1 MATEQLAGTDQ
12 GTHFTQFVASM
23 RGAWAA
29 GQGDDLPARARPL
42 LERLLQAAPRDEA
55 WVAGLLRDQTPGREL
70 YRDPE
75 FGFIQMGHYH
85 GPERVALDAEHGLTP
100 HDHGPCWV
108 LYGVYSG
115 EIEITKFRRVVDPSD
130 PNQARLEVADVVRVT
145 PGTVQPYRPGEIHAT
160 RAIAPEGSIVM
171 RFLSGDL
178 EQVERYRYD
187 LATAAPKRI

>member
-1 MATEQLAGTDQ
+1 MATEQLAGTDR
-12 GTHFTQFVASM
+12 GTHFNQFVASM
-23 RGAWAA
+23 REAWAA

-70 YRDPE
+70 YRDPQY
-75 FGFIQMGHYH
+75 GFIQMGHYH
-85 GPERVALDAEHGLTP
+85 GPERVALDAQHGLTP

-115 EIEITKFRRVVDPSD
+115 EIEITKFRRVVDGSD
-130 PNQARLEVADVVRVT
+130 PNQARLEVVEVVRVT
-145 PGTVQPYRPGEIHAT
+145 PGKVQPYGPGEIHAT
-160 RAIAPEGSIVM
+160 RAVAPEGSIVM

-187 LATAAPKRI
+187 LATAAAKRI

>member
-1 MATEQLAGTDQ
+1 MATEQLAGTDR
-12 GTHFTQFVASM
+12 GAHFNQFVASM
-23 RGAWAA
+23 REAWAA
-29 GQGDDLPARARPL
+29 EQGDDLTARARPL
-42 LERLLQAAPRDEA
+42 LERLLQDSPRDEA
-55 WVAGLLRDQTPGREL
+55 WVAGLLRDQPPGREL

-75 FGFIQMGHYH
+75 HGFIQMGHYH
-85 GPERVALDAEHGLTP
+85 GAERVALDAQHGLTP
-100 HDHGPCWV
+100 HGHGPCWV

-130 PNQARLEVADVVRVT
+130 PNQARLEVVEVVRVT

-178 EQVERYRYD
+178 ERVERYRYD
-187 LATAAPKRI
+187 LATAAATRI